1 MPNNLYTF
9 LTEWRVEAPREM
21 VYEIL
26 KEGRDYPRWWP
37 DVYLA
42 ATHHG
47 SGLSDG
53 IGDRIDFHTR
63 GRLPYRLH
71 WTAEAISHERPH
83 TIEIAATGDFVGN
96 GRWTLSEA
104 TTGTDIRFD
113 WVIRAEKPLIR
124 LLSPVLKPIFRW
136 NHEWAMGR
144 GLIRLKAELTRRQNA
159 EKGVSGAPK

>member
-9 LTEWRVEAPREM
+9 ITEWRVEAPREL

-37 DVYLA
+37 DVYLS
-42 ATHHG
+42 ATHYG
-47 SGLSDG
+47 SGIPNG
-53 IGDRIDFHTR
+53 IGDRVDFHTR
-63 GRLPYRLH
+63 GRLPYQLF
-71 WTAEAISHERPH
+71 WTAEVIRHERPH

-96 GRWTLSEA
+96 GCWTLSE
-104 TTGTDIRFD
+104 TSTGTDIRFD

-144 GLIRLKAELTRRQNA
+144 GFVRLQEEISCRQN
-159 EKGVSGAPK
+159 GRQNGRQSD